1 MSRWSGK
8 RWTERSDER
17 RRMEGEPGGE
27 RVEEELGEEEESW
40 KGGAGGVREEAIIC
54 WQLYRIHTELQ
65 LYTFNM

>member
-27 RVEEELGEEEESW
+27 RVEEELGEEKEGW
-40 KGGAGGVREEAIIC
+40 RGGAEGVREEAIVC
-54 WQLYRIHTELQ
+54 
-65 LYTFNM
+65 